1 MIRAVERALSIFEA
15 FTPQR
20 TSLSLMEIGT
30 RTKLSKATAYRLVSC
45 LDKAGYLVRLEN
57 QQYCLS
63 LKLLGLAGIVRSTLS
78 IRDLARP
85 IMTELVKLTGETI
98 TLNTVVGDERLC
110 IDVFDTPAPL
120 MTIVKQGERAP
131 LNYGATGKILLAY
144 LKQKRI
150 EEIIA
155 AMAPAERESVRRQ
168 LERFRQ
174 QGYAHTKSER
184 VAGVTA
190 ISVPIHD
197 MEKRGHYS
205 LSVTGPSVRIDPIRA
220 KLIPAMLAAGE
231 RLSARLGGFI
241 GQTTAGPAAGKKMRS
256 ANGSSKARAAGRSR
270 SRRPAKAPKLKR
282 AG

>member
-15 FTPQR
+15 FTPQQS
-20 TSLSLMEIGT
+20 SLSLMEIGT
-30 RTKLSKATAYRLVSC
+30 RTNLSKATAYRLVSC
-45 LDKAGYLVRLEN
+45 LDKAGYLVRLDN

-110 IDVFDTPAPL
+110 IEVHDTPAPL

-131 LNYGATGKILLAY
+131 LIYGATGKILLAH
-144 LKQKRI
+144 LEQKRI
-150 EEIIA
+150 NQLA
-155 AMAPAERESVRRQ
+155 ARLTAAEREAIRRQ

-174 QGYAHTKSER
+174 QGYAMTRSER

-197 MEKRGHYS
+197 MERRAHYS
-205 LSVTGPSVRIDPIRA
+205 LSVTGPSVRIDPARS
-220 KLIPAMLAAGE
+220 KLVPAMLAAGV
-231 RLSARLGGFI
+231 RLSAQLGGNM
-241 GQTTAGPAAGKKMRS
+241 GKSNAGPVAG
-256 ANGSSKARAAGRSR
+256 SKAREASGTAKAGASSRSR
-270 SRRPAKAPKLKR
+270 SKRPARAKR
-282 AG
+282 LSRGE

>member
-1 MIRAVERALSIFEA
+1 MIRSVERALSILEA

-45 LDKAGYLVRLEN
+45 LDQAGYLVRLEN

-110 IDVFDTPAPL
+110 IEVFDTPAPL

-144 LKQKRI
+144 LEPKRI
-150 EEIIA
+150 DQITA
-155 AMAPAERESVRRQ
+155 KMSSAEREAVRRQ

-205 LSVTGPSVRIDPIRA
+205 LSVTGPSVRIDLARV
-220 KLIPAMLAAGE
+220 KLVPAMLSAGE
-231 RLSARLGGFI
+231 RLSAQLGGFI
-241 GQTTAGPAAGKKMRS
+241 GKASGPSATAKKIARK
-256 ANGSSKARAAGRSR
+256 NGVSKVRAVGHPRTK
-270 SRRPAKAPKLKR
+270 RPAKGLKLKG